1 MEAANSTNAGDGS
14 AFWQQFEAFYTRW
27 SRINE
32 LLEARAVSPDLHV
45 HLARTR
51 DVLACRMREL
61 NPNWAPPAFRTAA

>member
-1 MEAANSTNAGDGS
+1 MEAANSTNAGEGL
-14 AFWQQFEAFYTRW
+14 AFLQQFEAFYTRW
-27 SRINE
+27 LRLNE
-32 LLEARAVSPDLHV
+32 LVEARAVSPDLHV